1 MSETL
6 PAVSG
11 RDDNGHFL
19 PGKSGNPAGRPKSR
33 RNELIVLKQDLEI
46 AVRETLS
53 VDRVKRIVNRVAQMA
68 EGGNIAAAKLLLDK
82 IISNAS
88 DAEDVP
94 DNGRTVVFKIENATF
109 AAKQQAAIN
118 SNAIE
123 VEVTEVVTDVDRQRE
138 E

>member
-6 PAVSG
+6 PAVSV

-19 PGKSGNPAGRPKSR
+19 PGKSGNPQGRPKSR

-46 AVRETLS
+46 AVRETLPIE
-53 VDRVKRIVNRVAQMA
+53 RVKRIVNRVAQMA
-68 EGGNIAAAKLLLDK
+68 EDGNMAAAKLLLDK

-94 DNGRTVVFKIENATF
+94 DNGRTVVFRIQNATF
-109 AAKQQAAIN
+109 AAKEAAIH
-118 SNAIE
+118 SDAIE